1 MRRTLR
7 HLLRLRGIA
16 RTLAH
21 EDALFF
27 ADQVPNLPPPAR
39 LLLKASRRAAPGRA
53 GQRLARALLGLGP
66 SFIKLGQ
73 ALATRSDLIGEAIA
87 DDLAELQDRMPPF
100 AADLAR
106 AIVAEELGRPIE
118 AMFQSFNDE
127 PVAAASIAQ
136 VHFAVTTDGREVAV
150 KILRPGIE
158 LAFAQD
164 LDLLRWIAEWVDH
177 VVPSMRRLKPIE
189 IVDTFAETVRMEM
202 DLRLEGAAA
211 AELRENFEGD
221 MDFRVPAVDWER
233 TERRVLTIERVNGVR
248 IDDLAALTAAGHD
261 PDAILAKSAQAFFK
275 QVFRDGFFHADMHP
289 GNMFVTADG
298 ALAPVD
304 FGIMGRLDRSTRIFL
319 AEMLR
324 GFLTGDY
331 REVALVHFRAGYVP
345 KHKSLESFAQACRSI
360 GEPLMGKPLNEISV
374 GRLLAQLFRVT
385 ETFEMETQPQLLLLQ
400 KTMVVAE
407 GVGRRLN
414 PAVNMWQLA
423 EPLIADWMREN
434 RGPEARLGEA
444 AADLVHALERLPRL
458 LAEAETAVLAV
469 NAGMKLHPDTVRQLQ
484 APPRAPPSD
493 PRWLWSAVIAL
504 ALAVVVL
511 ALAR

>member
-1 MRRTLR
+1 MLRATR

-16 RTLAH
+16 RTLAR

-27 ADQVPNLPPPAR
+27 ADQVTGVPAPVKLWLR
-39 LLLKASRRAAPGRA
+39 LSRRAAPGRA
-53 GQRLARALLGLGP
+53 GERLARALLGLGP

-87 DDLAELQDRMPPF
+87 DDLASLQDRMPPF
-100 AADLAR
+100 PAAMAR
-106 AIVAEELGRPIE
+106 AIVAEELGRPLDQVF
-118 AMFQSFNDE
+118 ASFGDR

-158 LAFAQD
+158 SAFAKD
-164 LDLLRWIAEWVDH
+164 LDLLHWIAEWVET
-177 VVPSMRRLKPIE
+177 VAPSLRRLKPIKV
-189 IVDTFAETVRMEM
+189 VDTFADTVRMEM

-211 AELRENFEGD
+211 AELRENFED
-221 MDFRVPAVDWER
+221 DPDFRVPSVDWER
-233 TERRVLTIERVNGVR
+233 TARRVLTVERVNGIR
-248 IDDLAALTAAGHD
+248 IDDVQALVAAGHD
-261 PDAILAKSAQAFFK
+261 PDAILAKSAQAFFR

-289 GNMFVTADG
+289 GNMFVTSDG

-304 FGIMGRLDRSTRIFL
+304 FGIMGRIDRPTRIFL

-331 REVALVHFRAGYVP
+331 REVAMVHFRAGYVP
-345 KHKSLESFAQACRSI
+345 RHKSLDAFAQACRSI

-385 ETFEMETQPQLLLLQ
+385 ETFEMEVQPQLLLLQ

-414 PAVNMWQLA
+414 PSVNMWQLA
-423 EPLIADWMREN
+423 EPLIAGWMREN
-434 RGPEARLGEA
+434 RGPEARIGEA
-444 AADLVHALERLPRL
+444 ASDLVRAVERLPRL
-458 LAEAETAVLAV
+458 LADAESAAAALGEGVR
-469 NAGMKLHPDTVRQLQ
+469 LHPETVKQLN
-484 APPRAPPSD
+484 ATRPTGAHRA
-493 PRWLWSAVIAL
+493 LWAAIVVLGAAVAAL
-504 ALAVVVL
+504 ALM
-511 ALAR
+511 R

>member
-1 MRRTLR
+1 MRRALR

-27 ADQVPNLPPPAR
+27 ADEVTGLPAPVR
-39 LLLKASRRAAPGRA
+39 LWLKRSRRPAPGRA

-100 AADLAR
+100 PGDIAR
-106 AIVAEELGRPIE
+106 AIVAEELGRPL
-118 AMFQSFNDE
+118 DE
-127 PVAAASIAQ
+127 LYQFFDDVPVAAASIAQ

-158 LAFAQD
+158 LAFAGD
-164 LDLLRWIAEWVDH
+164 LDLLRWIAEWVDR
-177 VVPSMRRLKPIE
+177 VAPSMRRLKPIE

-211 AELRENFEGD
+211 AELRDNFAGD
-221 MDFRVPAVDWER
+221 PDFRVPIVDWER
-233 TERRVLTIERVNGVR
+233 TARRVLTTERVIGGR
-248 IDDLAALTAAGHD
+248 IDDVAALTAAGHD
-261 PDAILAKSAQAFFK
+261 PDAILAKSAQAFFR

-289 GNMFVTADG
+289 GNMFVTPDG

-331 REVALVHFRAGYVP
+331 HEVALVHFRAGYVP
-345 KHKSLESFAQACRSI
+345 RHKSLESFAQACRSI

-423 EPLIADWMREN
+423 EPLIAEWMREN
-434 RGPEARLGEA
+434 RGPEARLGEGA
-444 AADLVHALERLPRL
+444 AELARSLERLPRL
-458 LAEAETAVLAV
+458 LVEAEAAALALSSGV
-469 NAGMKLHPDTVRQLQ
+469 RLHPDTVRQLQ
-484 APPRAPPSD
+484 AQPTRPQAD